1 MAPCWLDDDICVWI
15 LKVWSIIEDAAH
27 EAFIRFGNHGNVDA
41 VSSDILAGKYSVG
54 DLWVVFVLVFGFQ
67 ACAQMSILQSVMNI
81 NMNMNSIKA
90 ELSDEKC
97 SIIM

>member
-15 LKVWSIIEDAAH
+15 LRVWSIIEDAAH

-67 ACAQMSILQSVMNI
+67 ACALNEHFTVCNEYEYEH
-81 NMNMNSIKA
+81 
-90 ELSDEKC
+90 ELNQGR
-97 SIIM
+97 IIR